1 MNLRNDYSAK
11 RSHYK
16 DQLYQF
22 KFDMK
27 KTWAVLSEIINKN
40 NQNSVPGNM
49 TVNGSER
56 VISKL

>member
-16 DQLYQF
+16 DQFNQF

-27 KTWAVLSEIINKN
+27 KTWAVLSEIINRN
-40 NQNSVPGNM
+40 NQNSV
-49 TVNGSER
+49 NGIER